1 MIDIPMTVYRWMLS
15 AFLLAF
21 LHPNFAAEIPSI
33 ETFTEDMERFEGYF
47 PFYWD
52 EEKGKIWLEVIR
64 EGEEFLYVNSLSAG
78 VGSNDIGL
86 DRGQLGQERVVKF
99 HRIGPKV
106 LLVQPNYDY
115 RANSDNPAEVRAV
128 EEAFAQS
135 ILAGFKVAAQTD
147 GRFLIDLTD
156 MLLSDAHGVS
166 RSLQRN
172 GQGSYRLDKNRSAVY
187 LPRSKNFP
195 QNTELEAMLTFS
207 GNPTGGY
214 IRSVTPTPQAV
225 TVRMHH
231 SFIQLPDDQYIPRVF
246 DPRAGYFPFSYAD
259 YATPIDQPVQ
269 KRFITRHR
277 LQKKDPN
284 AASSE
289 AVEPIVYYV
298 DPGAPEPIRSALI
311 EGASWWNQAFE
322 AAGYKDA
329 FRVEVLPEGADPLDV
344 RYNVIQWVHRSTRG
358 WSYGASVVDP
368 RTGEI
373 IKGHVSLGSLRVRQD
388 FLITQG
394 LIQAYK
400 DGEKPDPM
408 LEKVALARLR
418 QLSAHEVG
426 HTLGLAHNYI
436 ASSIDRASVMDYPHP
451 YFGFKLGKLNTEN
464 AYDVGIGEWDK
475 RSIIYGYQDFPQ
487 NKDVATGL
495 SEILEESEKIGQVFL
510 SDAEARP
517 QGSSHPETH
526 LWDNGEDAAD
536 ELERLIDLRKDALN
550 DFSEKNIPV
559 GTPLAMMEDVLVPI
573 YFMHRYQVEAAAKVI
588 GGRRYRYQVR
598 GDNQPDPEVVSA
610 TEQKKAMEALLKTL
624 DPGFLTLPAELVD
637 MIPPRPLGYSRGR
650 EHFKIKTGFTL
661 DPLGIAETSAD
672 MTLKMLLHPER
683 ANRMV
688 AFHAYNDNDW
698 GLHQM
703 LDVLT
708 ARIFGEVSERDRIL
722 QSSEEAA
729 VRRVVQ
735 KALVKHLIHLA
746 LDPRSQGQT
755 KALANRSL
763 NRLYVTLFPDN
774 LQLQGKN
781 NVASQLEIRQN
792 FRAGDQLQ
800 EAHET
805 YCREMINRYFT
816 QPELIKLPP
825 TPSPPDG
832 SPIGSCSMYGE

>member
-1 MIDIPMTVYRWMLS
+1 V
-15 AFLLAF
+15 
-21 LHPNFAAEIPSI
+21 PSI
-33 ETFTEDMERFEGYF
+33 ETFTADMQAYKGYF

-52 EEKGKIWLEVIR
+52 EEKGKIWLEIPRV
-64 EGEEFLYVNSLSAG
+64 GQEFLYVNSLSAG

-86 DRGQLGQERVVKF
+86 DRGQLGQERIVKF
-99 HRIGPKV
+99 QRVGPKV

-115 RANSDNPAEVRAV
+115 RAESDNPAEVRAV

-135 ILAGFKVAAQTD
+135 VLAGFKVAAATD
-147 GRFLIDLTD
+147 TRVLIDLTP
-156 MLLSDAHGVS
+156 MLLSDAHGVAQ
-166 RSLQRN
+166 RLKRN
-172 GQGSYRLDKNRSAVY
+172 GQGSYRLDANRSTVY

-207 GNPTGGY
+207 GTPTGGY

-231 SFIQLPDDQYIPRVF
+231 SFIQLPDAGYTPRVF
-246 DPRAGYFPFSYAD
+246 DPRAGYFGFSYAD

-277 LQKKDPN
+277 LQKKDPL

-289 AVEPIVYYV
+289 AIEPIVYYV

-322 AAGYKDA
+322 AAGYKNA

-388 FLITQG
+388 FLIAQG
-394 LIQAYK
+394 LVQAYK
-400 DGEKPDPM
+400 DGKTPDPA
-408 LEKVALARLR
+408 LEKMALARLR

-451 YFGFKLGKLNTEN
+451 YISYKLGKLDFEN
-464 AYDVGIGEWDK
+464 AYGVGIGEWDK
-475 RSIIYGYQDFPQ
+475 RSILYGYQDFPEGE
-487 NKDVATGL
+487 DVAEGL
-495 SEILEESEKIGQVFL
+495 REILEGSEKMGQVFL

-526 LWDNGEDAAD
+526 LWDNGEDAGD
-536 ELERLIDLRKDALN
+536 ELKRLIDLRETALK

-559 GTPLAMMEDVLVPI
+559 GTPMAMMEDVLVPV
-573 YFMHRYQVEAAAKVI
+573 YFMHRYQVEATAKVI
-588 GGRRYRYQVR
+588 GGRRYRYQIR
-598 GDNQPDPEVVSA
+598 GDNQPDPEVVPA
-610 TEQKKAMEALLKTL
+610 AEQRQAMEALLQTL
-624 DPGFLTLPAELVD
+624 EPDFLALPAELVE

-661 DPLGIAETSAD
+661 DPLGIAETAAD
-672 MTLKMLLHPER
+672 MTLGLLLHPER

-688 AFHAYNDNDW
+688 AFHAYDEKDW

-703 LDVLT
+703 LDMLT
-708 ARIFGEVSERDRIL
+708 GRVFKVSSERERIL
-722 QSSEEAA
+722 QSSEEVAM
-729 VRRVVQ
+729 RRVVQ

-746 LDPRSQGQT
+746 LDKRSQPQT
-755 KALANRSL
+755 VALARRSL
-763 NRLYVTLFPDN
+763 NSLYTRLFPDN
-774 LQLQGKN
+774 LKLAGQN
-781 NVASQLEIRQN
+781 SIETQLELRDN
-792 FRAGDQLQ
+792 YRSGDQLQ
-800 EAHET
+800 KAHEI
-805 YCREMINRYFT
+805 YCMEMINLYFT
-816 QPELIKLPP
+816 QPEMIKLPA

-832 SPIGSCSMYGE
+832 SPIGMCSMGHH